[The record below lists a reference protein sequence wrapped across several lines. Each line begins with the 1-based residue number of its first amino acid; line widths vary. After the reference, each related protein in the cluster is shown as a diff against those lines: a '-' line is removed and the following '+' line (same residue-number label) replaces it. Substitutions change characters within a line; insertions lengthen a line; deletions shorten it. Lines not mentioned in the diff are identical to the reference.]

1 MENVTKEIC
10 SLTHKQLNKTIDRL
24 TENIDRAVEIASIT
38 SKEVYLLC
46 GKIKEI
52 DQLEVKVDK
61 VSDQTIRNTTL
72 WKIFAVVGSLS
83 VITLSILRILF

>member
-72 WKIFAVVGSLS
+72 WKIFADVGSLS

>member
-61 VSDQTIRNTTL
+61 IKYQTVKNTTM

-83 VITLSILRILF
+83 VIVLSMLKLLF